1 MTTPDLTEH
10 EVLVRPRPAPEVP
23 AGRST
28 GWWAMVLFISTESA
42 TFAALIASE
51 FYLRFSAKGSWP
63 PASEKEPDLVLP
75 TIATVVLLVSCVPML
90 LGSLTAARGSRVGGL
105 LGTLGAL
112 AGGIAFLVLQVLDWL
127 SEWPDSTISKDA
139 YGSMFYG
146 ITALHAAHVLIGV
159 GMLVFLTIALVVR
172 RAAARPRGP
181 VSLVAM
187 YWYFMGVIAVA
198 VYLSVYLSA
207 TLWAN
212 R

>member
-1 MTTPDLTEH
+1 MTSPDLTEH
-10 EVLVRPRPAPEVP
+10 EVLARPRRAPEAP
-23 AGRST
+23 AGHST

-42 TFAALIASE
+42 TFAALIASD
-51 FYLRFSAKGSWP
+51 FYLRFSAKGTWP
-63 PASEKEPDLVLP
+63 PTSEKEPDLVLP
-75 TIATVVLLVSCVPML
+75 TIATVIILVSCVPML
-90 LGSLTAARGSRVGGL
+90 FGSVTAARGSRAGAL

-112 AGGIAFLVLQVLDWL
+112 AGGVAFLVLQVLDWL

-146 ITALHAAHVLIGV
+146 ITALHAVHVLIGV
-159 GMLVFLTIALVVR
+159 GMLVFLAVSLVVR

-187 YWYFMGVIAVA
+187 YWYFMGIVAVA
-198 VYLSVYLSA
+198 VYLTVYLSA
-207 TLWAN
+207 TLWAT